1 MDDEDLA
8 TVHKVPSALIKA
20 IKFEVLTGEDIVK
33 YILVLISIS
42 TLQLFCVYQI
52 TVSLAV
58 ELGQLH
64 VLACKMETQWRVG

>member
-42 TLQLFCVYQI
+42 TLQLFCVSDY
-52 TVSLAV
+52 
-58 ELGQLH
+58 
-64 VLACKMETQWRVG
+64 C